1 MGYGNSW
8 ATKACG
14 KAKRKEGQIPVLRR
28 MVSKWG
34 TMTAIAA
41 LATIVFCQR
50 ANANQTAECFRQLPP
65 GWSVRKSFVA
75 SRNQTAAIEKRL
87 SCSIKS
93 LSNTILAVHGQQI
106 QVNIFQ
112 CYTDEDAQKLRK
124 TILKMKGHKAFC
136 LRNNKNVIEF
146 VGDSVA
152 LATKAAYELGF
163 RPKPIKARYR
173 ISAEMVPL
181 EKCDYMA
188 FNNLFNLFLAIKRN
202 PDDHETKVRIADM
215 SKRFQFGKE
224 INLRTCG
231 YEKSKPIY
239 KFRPSPIK
247 TQLAGHGGVTTYTFE
262 KMPQVLGIPH
272 VSVEIEVTTNQEA
285 ITPTIRKAGG
295 ELLASTE
302 FWPVNDPKISTLAKK
317 ITKDCQNNQDK
328 VEAILKW
335 LTPGKNIVFG
345 GPVEGSR
352 WGVKKVLKQGFGQ
365 CWDFADCFI
374 TLCRASGI
382 PCRQVAGWLY
392 GCSGHI
398 WAEVHIEGKG
408 WQQVDPTGGSVLKC
422 GIYHIPYFT
431 SEDGNMP
438 ILYVSMPRIEMLEQ

>member
-1 MGYGNSW
+1 M
-8 ATKACG
+8 
-14 KAKRKEGQIPVLRR
+14 AKKSIWQRQAEGRQIPVLRR
-28 MVSKWG
+28 MISKWG
-34 TMTAIAA
+34 TMGAIAA
-41 LATIVFCQR
+41 LATVVFCQR
-50 ANANQTAECFRQLPP
+50 TNANQTAECFSHLPP
-65 GWSVRKSFVA
+65 GWSVRKSFVVP
-75 SRNQTAAIEKRL
+75 RNQTAAIEKRL
-87 SCSIKS
+87 SCSIKR
-93 LSNTILAVHGQQI
+93 LSNTILAVRGQQI
-106 QVNIFQ
+106 QVNILE
-112 CYTDEDAQKLRK
+112 CYTDEDAEKLRK
-124 TILKMKGHKAFC
+124 TILKMKAHKAFC
-136 LRNNKNVIEF
+136 LRNNKSVIEF

-163 RPKPIKARYR
+163 TPKPVEVRYR

-202 PDDHETKVRIADM
+202 PDDHETKVRIADI
-215 SKRFQFGKE
+215 SKGFQFGKK

-231 YEKSKPIY
+231 NDKSKPIY
-239 KFRPSPIK
+239 RFGPNPIK
-247 TQLAGHGGVTTYTFE
+247 TRLAGHGDVTTYTFE
-262 KMPQVLGIPH
+262 KMPLVLAIPH
-272 VSVEIEVTTNQEA
+272 VSVEMELTTHEEG
-285 ITPTIRKAGG
+285 ITPSIRKAGG
-295 ELLASTE
+295 ELLASSE
-302 FWPVNDPKISTLAKK
+302 FWPVNDSEISALAKK
-317 ITKDCQNNQDK
+317 ITKGCQSNEDK

-335 LTPGKNIVFG
+335 LTPGKNIEFG

-365 CWDFADCFI
+365 CWDFSDCFI
-374 TLCRASGI
+374 TLARASGI

-398 WAEVHIEGKG
+398 WAEVVIEGKG

-438 ILYVSMPRIEMLEQ
+438 ILYVSMPRIEMLDQ